1 MVTGRRSFDATR
13 QASLIAAILDRDP
26 PSMSTLQP
34 TTPSS
39 LERVIRKCLAKD
51 PDARWQSA
59 GDLLEELKW
68 IADGTLGDAAPA
80 PAAVPKRQRAVA
92 VWATVST
99 ILLMAAVI
107 ALAVLLVRPMGEA
120 DPIRFEVPA
129 PNISNPREITI
140 SPDGRWLT
148 FTASTDAG
156 SAIFLKRFES
166 TKPELLIGTEGASSP
181 FWSPDSREIAFFS
194 GGRIKKISVTGGPV
208 QIICNAPNLA
218 GGTWNADGVIL
229 FSSAGVLNRTTSA
242 GGERRPITVRDDSK
256 QETRHSAPYFLP
268 DGKRYLYVV
277 WSPSPANSALYLASL
292 DSNDRTKLLVG
303 NPKRCTRMPATCCF
317 RSRGYFLPSPSMSE
331 PVR

>member
-1 MVTGRRSFDATR
+1 M
-13 QASLIAAILDRDP
+13 
-26 PSMSTLQP
+26 
-34 TTPSS
+34 
-39 LERVIRKCLAKD
+39 
-51 PDARWQSA
+51 
-59 GDLLEELKW
+59 
-68 IADGTLGDAAPA
+68 
-80 PAAVPKRQRAVA
+80 
-92 VWATVST
+92 
-99 ILLMAAVI
+99 
-107 ALAVLLVRPMGEA
+107 EA

-194 GGRIKKISVTGGPV
+194 GGRIKKISVTGGAV

-256 QETRHSAPYFLP
+256 QETGHAAPYFLP

-277 WSPSPANSALYLASL
+277 WSPVA
-292 DSNDRTKLLVG
+292 G
-303 NPKRCTRMPATCCF
+303 
-317 RSRGYFLPSPSMSE
+317 E
-331 PVR
+331 